1 MKDEKDI
8 NRKEHATDTSWLPT
22 WVSKF
27 PGTVFKGSRLF
38 FLFPGVQFCWNCSE
52 FASVERQFSLHK
64 HQGCLAIWECIAKR
78 RKTFSNWKC
87 KYPISHH
94 TCIPEKCEQTLHSL
108 GSTILYQGKGKWEN
122 KSYDDLFNIIF
133 PTMKA
138 MAPHS
143 STLAWKIPWMGEP
156 GRLQSMRLLRVGH
169 DWATSFSLF
178 TFMHWRRKLQPL
190 QCSCLENPRDGKPVG
205 LPSVGLHRVGHDW
218 SDLAAAAA

>member
-1 MKDEKDI
+1 MFDSFATPWTVARHGISQGRIREWVAIFFSREFSWLSDPLGKPLSSDKWAQISAFQRVVITENIDEDEKDK
-8 NRKEHATDTSWLPT
+8 NRKEHTTDTSWLPT

-27 PGTVFKGSRLF
+27 PGMVFKESRLF

-122 KSYDDLFNIIF
+122 KSYDGLFNIIF
-133 PTMKA
+133 PRIKEEICRIIYIEIK
-138 MAPHS
+138 
-143 STLAWKIPWMGEP
+143 L
-156 GRLQSMRLLRVGH
+156 
-169 DWATSFSLF
+169 SF
-178 TFMHWRRKLQPL
+178 
-190 QCSCLENPRDGKPVG
+190 N
-205 LPSVGLHRVGHDW
+205 
-218 SDLAAAAA
+218 